1 MSASDEVSVKR
12 NLLKQLPVKHS
23 QLENVPAIGA
33 NYKLVSPLET
43 KNTEYTD
50 QEATEET
57 GEAGDV

>member
-1 MSASDEVSVKR
+1 MCQKT
-12 NLLKQLPVKHS
+12 
-23 QLENVPAIGA
+23 VPAIGG